1 MIYRKILVFDLMDA
15 TTIEYLSPLDLYIII
30 KVKFY
35 RLELGI
41 SPKELSIHLDRN
53 KNYIGNIESSA
64 HNGKYNDSVLNHIAA
79 YFAHKAKERQSPS
92 KVEFSIHDFYPTD
105 ILSDNRVIKAI
116 PYILNES
123 GPTGTLNSL
132 IESTDFFKTKRTLK
146 EIVEKANEVQNQ
158 TWEGSNFTQPL
169 ENAVKNKR
177 LNLTISDGLNS
188 YKLAKIQ
195 KKD

>member
-1 MIYRKILVFDLMDA
+1 MDA
-15 TTIEYLSPLDLYIII
+15 TNIEYLSPLDLYIII

-41 SPKELSIHLDRN
+41 PPKELSSHLDRN

-64 HNGKYNDSVLNHIAA
+64 HNGKYNDSVLNDIAA
-79 YFAHKAKERQSPS
+79 YFTQKAKERKSTS

-105 ILSDNRVIKAI
+105 ILSDNRVIKDI
-116 PYILNES
+116 PHILSES

-132 IESTDFFKTKRTLK
+132 IESTDFFKTKKTLK
-146 EIVEKANEVQNQ
+146 EIVKKANEVQNQ
-158 TWEGSNFTQPL
+158 TWKGSNFTQPL
-169 ENAVKNKR
+169 ENAVKSER
-177 LNLTISDGLNS
+177 LTLTIIDGLNS
-188 YKLAKIQ
+188 YTLTKNK

>member
-1 MIYRKILVFDLMDA
+1 MIHKEILVLNCMEA

-41 SPKELSIHLDRN
+41 SPKELSIHLDKN

-64 HNGKYNDSVLNHIAA
+64 HNGKYNDSVLNDIAA
-79 YFAHKAKERQSPS
+79 YFTRKAKERQSTI
-92 KVEFSIHDFYPTD
+92 KVEFSIHDFYPTN
-105 ILSDNRVIKAI
+105 ILSNNRVIKDI
-116 PYILNES
+116 PHILDES

-177 LNLTISDGLNS
+177 LTLTIIGGLNS
-188 YKLAKIQ
+188 YTLAKIQ